1 MFAIQLGIG
10 REQMEAMSVPDM
22 VDHTDYW
29 FELNRG
35 SQDGH

>member
-10 REQMEAMSVPDM
+10 RDQMVDMSVPEM
-22 VDHTDYW
+22 VDHVDYW

-35 SQDGH
+35 GPDGV